1 MTDQLKKYLFEDR
14 TVRMQAVRLTDTW
27 SNAQAHHQ
35 YPPAVRKL
43 LGELVAA
50 STLLAANIKF
60 DGSLLLQIQG
70 DGPIALLVVECRT
83 ELPRPQ
89 GAPLAE
95 ETAGSSAQFGIV
107 GGLSLR
113 ATVKV
118 REGHEVPE
126 DGTLQTLLN
135 THGSGRFIVL
145 LDPKRKTPGQQPYQG
160 IVPLEGETVAEVL
173 EHYMKASE
181 QLDTRMWL
189 AADDHHA
196 AGLLVQRLPD
206 HGGKPGETAS
216 GSDGWNRAVHLASTL
231 TGPELLAT
239 DIDTLIHR
247 LFWEETLIAFAPET
261 VRWHCSCTREKVADM
276 LRMLGRDEVESV
288 LAEQDK
294 VEVLC
299 DFCGKPYLFDAVD
312 CAGLFVSGSSIQD
325 KDGQDPPTVH

>member
-14 TVRMQAVRLTDTW
+14 TVRVQAVRLTDTW
-27 SNAQAHHQ
+27 SEAQAHHQ

-83 ELPRPQ
+83 EQP
-89 GAPLAE
+89 AA
-95 ETAGSSAQFGIV
+95 

-118 REGHEVPE
+118 REGHDVPE

-135 THGSGRFIVL
+135 THGGGRFIVL
-145 LDPKRKTPGQQPYQG
+145 LDPKRKVPGQQPYQG

-189 AADDHHA
+189 AADERHA

-206 HGGKPGETAS
+206 HGGKPGEAAS
-216 GSDGWNRAVHLASTL
+216 GSDSWNRAVHLASTL
-231 TGPELLAT
+231 TASELLAT

-247 LFWEETLIAFAPET
+247 LFWEETLIAFEPEA
-261 VRWHCSCTREKVADM
+261 VRWHCPCTREKVADM

-312 CAGLFVSGSSIQD
+312 CAGLFVSGSPIQD
-325 KDGQDPPTVH
+325 RQDPPTMH

>member
-1 MTDQLKKYLFEDR
+1 MIDQLKKYLLEDR
-14 TVRMQAVRLTDTW
+14 TVRVQAVRLAETW
-27 SNAQAHHQ
+27 SDAQAHHQ

-70 DGPIALLVVECRT
+70 DGPIALLVVECR
-83 ELPRPQ
+83 
-89 GAPLAE
+89 
-95 ETAGSSAQFGIV
+95 SD
-107 GGLSLR
+107 LSLR

-118 REGHEVPE
+118 RDGHEVPE

-135 THGSGRFIVL
+135 THGGGRFIVL
-145 LDPKRKTPGQQPYQG
+145 LDPKRKVPGQQPYQG

-173 EHYMKASE
+173 EHYMKSSE

-189 AADDHHA
+189 AADDQHA

-206 HGGKPGETAS
+206 HGGKPGEAAS
-216 GSDGWNRAVHLASTL
+216 DADGWNRAVHLASTL
-231 TGPELLAT
+231 TEPELLAT

-247 LFWEETLIAFAPET
+247 LFWEETLIAFDPET
-261 VRWHCSCTREKVADM
+261 VRWHCPCGRERVADM

-288 LAEQDK
+288 LAEQGK
-294 VEVLC
+294 VEVSC

-312 CAGLFVSGSSIQD
+312 CAGLFVAGSPIQD
-325 KDGQDPPTVH
+325 QQDPPTVH